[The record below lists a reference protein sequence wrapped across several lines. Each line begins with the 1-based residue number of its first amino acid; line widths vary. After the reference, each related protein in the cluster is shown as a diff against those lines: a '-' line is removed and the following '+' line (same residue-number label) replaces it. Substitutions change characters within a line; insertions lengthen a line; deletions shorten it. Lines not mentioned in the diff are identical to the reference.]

1 MGEPGSPS
9 VPNVLAEP
17 VRQFVDDITAVLVDL
32 GTRVSA
38 PTAAALQRDAALE
51 AQAIA
56 AAVIASDGRY
66 SDTEL
71 RAFASALSPW
81 FDALRGVTPG
91 QLRGGDAIR
100 QFRAWPITPSP
111 LFETVV
117 TADSRHGTANGWQYY
132 QAALRV
138 AHAGAALDD
147 VPTREKLVAV
157 DTFRSMMLRR
167 LAAAKI
173 ERPAD
178 MPRGV
183 GEPEPVEDRTAP
195 VARPLDELLAE
206 LDALVGLAAV
216 KTEVRLLTNLIR
228 VENLRRERNLP
239 VVDQSRHL
247 VFVGNPGTGKTTVA
261 RLIAQIFHALG
272 VVSKGQLVET
282 DRSGLVAGYVG
293 QTATKVNEVAEHALG
308 GVLFVDEAYALVQ
321 GGEQD
326 FGREAIATLLKQM
339 EDHRDD
345 LVVIVAGYPAPMT
358 EFLDAN
364 PGIRSRFPKTLEFPD
379 YTDDE
384 MVSIC
389 VSMGK
394 ASHYE
399 LDASAR
405 AGLRALVARQPRGP
419 SFGNARLVRN
429 VFEQAVTRQA
439 SRVVDLPRVSDHELV
454 TLTAAD
460 IPQ

>member
-1 MGEPGSPS
+1 MPAA
-9 VPNVLAEP
+9 NVLTEP
-17 VRQFVDDITAVLVDL
+17 VRQFVTEVTGILTEL
-32 GTRVSA
+32 GKRASPA
-38 PTAAALQRDAALE
+38 GALERDAALE

-71 RAFASALSPW
+71 RSFAAALAPW
-81 FDALRGVTPG
+81 FDSLRSVTPQ
-91 QLRGGDAIR
+91 QLRSGDAIR
-100 QFRAWPITPSP
+100 QYRAWPITPSP

-117 TADSRHGTANGWQYY
+117 TADGRNGTSNAWRYY

-138 AHAGAALDD
+138 AHAGAALDE
-147 VPTREKLVAV
+147 VPTRERLLAV
-157 DTFRSMMLRR
+157 DTLRTMMLRR
-167 LAAAKI
+167 LAAAKV

-183 GEPEPVEDRTAP
+183 GEPEPVEDRRAP
-195 VARPLDELLAE
+195 TARPLDELLAE

-216 KTEVRLLTNLIR
+216 KTEVRLLA
-228 VENLRRERNLP
+228 E
-239 VVDQSRHL
+239 
-247 VFVGNPGTGKTTVA
+247 
-261 RLIAQIFHALG
+261 IFHTLG

-282 DRSGLVAGYVG
+282 DRSGLVAGFVG
-293 QTATKVNEVAEHALG
+293 QTAPKVNEATRQALG
-308 GVLFVDEAYALVQ
+308 GVLFIDEAYALVA

-326 FGREAIATLLKQM
+326 FGKEAIAALLKQM

-364 PGIRSRFPKTLEFPD
+364 PGIRSRFSKTLEFPD

-384 MVSIC
+384 MVEIC
-389 VSMGK
+389 VSMGR
-394 ASHYE
+394 ASHYD
-399 LDASAR
+399 LDNSAR
-405 AGLRALVARQPRGP
+405 ERLRAWLTRQPRGP
-419 SFGNARLVRN
+419 SFGNARMVRN

-439 SRVVDLPRVSDHELV
+439 SRVVDLPSVTDDQLI

-460 IPQ
+460 IPD

>member
-1 MGEPGSPS
+1 MTDSPAS
-9 VPNVLAEP
+9 VLAEP
-17 VRQFVDDITAVLVDL
+17 VRQFVDEVTAVLDEL
-32 GTRVSA
+32 RSGAGGTA
-38 PTAAALQRDAALE
+38 PAATLERDAAFE

-56 AAVIASDGRY
+56 ASVIASDGRY

-81 FDALRGVTPG
+81 FDSLRRATPE

-117 TADSRHGTANGWQYY
+117 SADSRNGTSNGWRYY

-138 AHAGAALDD
+138 AHAGAALDK
-147 VPTREKLVAV
+147 VPTRERLVAV
-157 DTFRSMMLRR
+157 DTLRTMMLRR
-167 LAAAKI
+167 LAAAKV

-183 GEPEPVEDRTAP
+183 GEPEMVEDRRAP
-195 VARPLDELLAE
+195 AARPIDELLAE
-206 LDALVGLAAV
+206 LDALVGLSAV

-228 VENLRRERNLP
+228 VENLRRERELP

-261 RLIAQIFHALG
+261 RLLAQIFHTLG

-293 QTATKVNEVAEHALG
+293 QTAPKVNEVMREALG
-308 GVLFVDEAYALVQ
+308 GVLFIDEAYALVQ

-345 LVVIVAGYPAPMT
+345 VVVIVAGYPAPMAQ
-358 EFLDAN
+358 FLDAN

-384 MVSIC
+384 MVAIC
-389 VSMGK
+389 VSMAK
-394 ASHYE
+394 ANHYE
-399 LDASAR
+399 LDESAR
-405 AGLRALVARQPRGP
+405 ERLRAWLARQARGA

-429 VFEQAVTRQA
+429 VFEHAVTRQA
-439 SRVVDLPRVSDHELV
+439 SRVVDLPSVTDHQLM
-454 TLTAAD
+454 TLTGAD
-460 IPQ
+460 IPE

>member
-1 MGEPGSPS
+1 MPAA
-9 VPNVLAEP
+9 NVLTEP
-17 VRQFVDDITAVLVDL
+17 VRQFVDEVTAVLASL
-32 GTRVSA
+32 QQGA
-38 PTAAALQRDAALE
+38 GKTAAPPTGALERDAALE

-71 RAFASALSPW
+71 RSFAAALAPW
-81 FDALRGVTPG
+81 FDSLRGATPQ
-91 QLRGGDAIR
+91 QLRNGDAIR
-100 QFRAWPITPSP
+100 QYRAWPITPSP

-117 TADSRHGTANGWQYY
+117 TADGRNGTNNSWRYY

-138 AHAGAALDD
+138 AHAGAALDE
-147 VPTREKLVAV
+147 VPTRERLLAV
-157 DTFRSMMLRR
+157 DTLRTMMLRR

-173 ERPAD
+173 ERPAE

-183 GEPEPVEDRTAP
+183 GEPEPVEDRRAP
-195 VARPLDELLAE
+195 AARPLDELLAE

-228 VENLRRERNLP
+228 VENLRRERKLP

-261 RLIAQIFHALG
+261 RLLAEIFHTLG

-282 DRSGLVAGYVG
+282 DRSGLVAGFVG
-293 QTATKVNEVAEHALG
+293 QTAPKVNDATRQALG
-308 GVLFVDEAYALVQ
+308 GVLFIDEAYALVS

-326 FGREAIATLLKQM
+326 FGKEAIAALLKQM

-345 LVVIVAGYPAPMT
+345 LVVIVAGYPSPMT
-358 EFLDAN
+358 VFLDAN

-379 YTDDE
+379 YTADE
-384 MVSIC
+384 MVDIC
-389 VSMGK
+389 VSMGRS
-394 ASHYE
+394 SHYE
-399 LDASAR
+399 LDESAR
-405 AGLRALVARQPRGP
+405 ERLRAWLARQPRGP

-429 VFEQAVTRQA
+429 AFEQAVTRQA
-439 SRVVDLPRVSDHELV
+439 SRVVDMPSVTDDQLV

-460 IPQ
+460 IPE

>member
-1 MGEPGSPS
+1 MTDSPAS
-9 VPNVLAEP
+9 VLAEP
-17 VRQFVDDITAVLVDL
+17 VRQFVDEVTAVLDEL
-32 GTRVSA
+32 RSGARGTA
-38 PTAAALQRDAALE
+38 PAATLERDAAFE

-56 AAVIASDGRY
+56 ASVIASDGRY

-81 FDALRGVTPG
+81 FDSLRRATPE

-117 TADSRHGTANGWQYY
+117 SADSRNGTSNGWRYY

-138 AHAGAALDD
+138 AHAGAALDK
-147 VPTREKLVAV
+147 VPTRERLVAV
-157 DTFRSMMLRR
+157 DTLRTMMLRR
-167 LAAAKI
+167 LAAAKV

-183 GEPEPVEDRTAP
+183 GEPELVEDRRAP
-195 VARPLDELLAE
+195 AARPIDELLAE
-206 LDALVGLAAV
+206 LDALVGLSAV

-228 VENLRRERNLP
+228 VENLRRERELP

-261 RLIAQIFHALG
+261 RLIAQIFHTLG

-293 QTATKVNEVAEHALG
+293 QTAPKVNEVMREALG
-308 GVLFVDEAYALVQ
+308 GVLFIDEAYALVQ

-345 LVVIVAGYPAPMT
+345 VVVIVAGYPAPMAQ
-358 EFLDAN
+358 FLDAN

-384 MVSIC
+384 MVAIC
-389 VSMGK
+389 VSMAK
-394 ASHYE
+394 ANHYE
-399 LDASAR
+399 LDDSAR
-405 AGLRALVARQPRGP
+405 ERLRAWLARQARGA

-429 VFEQAVTRQA
+429 VFEHAVTRQA
-439 SRVVDLPRVSDHELV
+439 SRVVDLPSVTDHQLM
-454 TLTAAD
+454 TLTGAD
-460 IPQ
+460 IPE

>member
-1 MGEPGSPS
+1 MTGG
-9 VPNVLAEP
+9 PNLLAEP
-17 VRQFVDDITAVLVDL
+17 VRQFVDEITAVLVDL

-38 PTAAALQRDAALE
+38 PNSSALRRDAALE

-56 AAVIASDGRY
+56 ACVLASDGRY

-81 FDALRGVTPG
+81 FDSLRGTTPQ
-91 QLRGGDAIR
+91 QLRSSDAIR

-117 TADSRHGTANGWQYY
+117 NADSRHGTANGWRYY

-138 AHAGAALDD
+138 AHAGAAIDN
-147 VPTREKLVAV
+147 VPTREKLLTV

-183 GEPEPVEDRTAP
+183 GEPEPAEDRAAP
-195 VARPLDELLAE
+195 AVRPLDELLTE

-228 VENLRRERNLP
+228 VENLRRERNLA

-261 RLIAQIFHALG
+261 RLLAQIFHTLG

-293 QTATKVNEVAEHALG
+293 QTATKVNEAVERALG
-308 GVLFVDEAYALVQ
+308 GVLFIDEAYALVQ

-345 LVVIVAGYPAPMT
+345 LVVIVAGYPAPMA

-379 YTDDE
+379 YSDDE
-384 MVSIC
+384 MVEIC
-389 VSMGK
+389 VAMGK
-394 ASHYE
+394 EHHYE

-405 AGLRALVARQPRGP
+405 ARLRLWLARQARGP

-429 VFEQAVTRQA
+429 VFEQSVTRQA
-439 SRVVDLPRVSDHELV
+439 TRVVDLPKVSDHELV

-460 IPQ
+460 MPE

>member
-1 MGEPGSPS
+1 MAVG
-9 VPNVLAEP
+9 PNVLAEP
-17 VRQFVDDITAVLVDL
+17 VRHFVEEITDVLVDL
-32 GTRVSA
+32 GTRAGA
-38 PTAAALQRDAALE
+38 PAAGALQRDAALE

-56 AAVIASDGRY
+56 ASVIASDGRY

-71 RAFASALSPW
+71 RAFASALAPW
-81 FDALRGVTPG
+81 FDSLRGVTPQ
-91 QLRGGDAIR
+91 QLRSGDAIR

-117 TADSRHGTANGWQYY
+117 TADSRHGTANGWRYY

-147 VPTREKLVAV
+147 VPTREKLLAV
-157 DTFRSMMLRR
+157 DTLRSMMLRR

-183 GEPEPVEDRTAP
+183 GEPEPLEDRVALA
-195 VARPLDELLAE
+195 ARPLDELLAE

-261 RLIAQIFHALG
+261 RLLAEIFHTLG

-293 QTATKVNEVAEHALG
+293 QTATKVNEVAERALG
-308 GVLFVDEAYALVQ
+308 GVLFIDEAYALVQ

-345 LVVIVAGYPAPMT
+345 LVVIVAGYPAPMAD
-358 EFLDAN
+358 FLDAN
-364 PGIRSRFPKTLEFPD
+364 PGIRSRFPKRLEFPD

-389 VSMGK
+389 VAMGK
-394 ASHYE
+394 EHHYE
-399 LDASAR
+399 LDAAAR
-405 AGLRALVARQPRGP
+405 ARLRAWLTRQQRGP

-429 VFEQAVTRQA
+429 VFEDAVTRQA
-439 SRVVDLPRVSDHELV
+439 SRVVDLPKVSDHDLV

-460 IPQ
+460 MPE

>member
-1 MGEPGSPS
+1 MNGPAS
-9 VPNVLAEP
+9 VLADP
-17 VRQFVDDITAVLVDL
+17 VRQFVDEITTVLVDL
-32 GTRVSA
+32 GTRVRA
-38 PTAAALQRDAALE
+38 PNARALERDAALE

-56 AAVIASDGRY
+56 ASVIASDGRY

-71 RAFASALSPW
+71 RAFASALAPW
-81 FDALRGVTPG
+81 FDSLRGVTP
-91 QLRGGDAIR
+91 QELRAGDALR

-117 TADSRHGTANGWQYY
+117 TADSRHGTANGWRYY

-138 AHAGAALDD
+138 AHAGAAIDN
-147 VPTREKLVAV
+147 VPTREKLLTV

-183 GEPEPVEDRTAP
+183 GEPEVPRAEPA
-195 VARPLDELLAE
+195 ARPLDELLAE

-261 RLIAQIFHALG
+261 RLLSQILHTLG

-293 QTATKVNEVAEHALG
+293 QTATKVNEVVERALG
-308 GVLFVDEAYALVQ
+308 GMLFIDEAYALVH
-321 GGEQD
+321 GGERD
-326 FGREAIATLLKQM
+326 FGHEAIATLLKQM

-345 LVVIVAGYPAPMT
+345 LVVIVAGYPAPMA

-384 MVSIC
+384 MVAIC
-389 VSMGK
+389 VAMGK
-394 ASHYE
+394 EHHYE
-399 LDASAR
+399 LDASACAR
-405 AGLRALVARQPRGP
+405 LRVWLGRQPRGP

-439 SRVVDLPRVSDHELV
+439 SRVVDLPKVSDHELI

-460 IPQ
+460 MPV

>member
-1 MGEPGSPS
+1 MTS
-9 VPNVLAEP
+9 VLAEP
-17 VRQFVDDITAVLVDL
+17 VRQFVDEITAVLVDL

-38 PTAAALQRDAALE
+38 PDAGALQRDAALE

-56 AAVIASDGRY
+56 ASVIASDGRY

-71 RAFASALSPW
+71 RAFASALAPW
-81 FDALRGVTPG
+81 FDSLLGTTPQ
-91 QLRGGDAIR
+91 QLRTGDAIR
-100 QFRAWPITPSP
+100 QFRAWAITPSP

-117 TADSRHGTANGWQYY
+117 TADSRHGTANGWRYY

-138 AHAGAALDD
+138 AHAGAAIDS
-147 VPTREKLVAV
+147 VPTREKLLTV
-157 DTFRSMMLRR
+157 DTFRSMMLRC

-183 GEPEPVEDRTAP
+183 GEPELVEDRAAP
-195 VARPLDELLAE
+195 AARPLDELLAE

-228 VENLRRERNLP
+228 VENLRRERELP

-261 RLIAQIFHALG
+261 RLLAQIFHTLG

-293 QTATKVNEVAEHALG
+293 QTATKVNEVAERALG
-308 GVLFVDEAYALVQ
+308 GVLFIDEAYALVQ

-345 LVVIVAGYPAPMT
+345 LVVIVAGYPAPMA

-389 VSMGK
+389 MAMGK
-394 ASHYE
+394 EHHYD

-405 AGLRALVARQPRGP
+405 ARLRAWLSRQQRGP

-439 SRVVDLPRVSDHELV
+439 SRVVDLPKVSDHELV

-460 IPQ
+460 MPE

>member
-1 MGEPGSPS
+1 MTGG
-9 VPNVLAEP
+9 PNVLAEP
-17 VRQFVDDITAVLVDL
+17 VREFVDEITAVLVDL
-32 GTRVSA
+32 GTRVSE
-38 PTAAALQRDAALE
+38 PNEGALRRDAALE

-56 AAVIASDGRY
+56 ASVIASDGRY

-81 FDALRGVTPG
+81 FDSLRGTTPRH
-91 QLRGGDAIR
+91 LRTGDAIR

-117 TADSRHGTANGWQYY
+117 TADSRHGTANGWRYY

-138 AHAGAALDD
+138 AHAGAAIDN
-147 VPTREKLVAV
+147 VPTREKLLTV

-183 GEPEPVEDRTAP
+183 GEPEPAEDRAAP
-195 VARPLDELLAE
+195 AVRPLDELLAE

-261 RLIAQIFHALG
+261 RLLAQIFHTLG

-293 QTATKVNEVAEHALG
+293 QTATKVNEAVERALG
-308 GVLFVDEAYALVQ
+308 GVLFIDEAYALVQ

-345 LVVIVAGYPAPMT
+345 LVVIVAGYPAPMA

-379 YTDDE
+379 YSNDE
-384 MVSIC
+384 MVAIC
-389 VSMGK
+389 VAMGK
-394 ASHYE
+394 EHHYE
-399 LDASAR
+399 LDASACER
-405 AGLRALVARQPRGP
+405 LRTWLARQPRGP

-429 VFEQAVTRQA
+429 VFEQSVTRQA
-439 SRVVDLPRVSDHELV
+439 TRVVDMPKVSDHELV

-460 IPQ
+460 MPE

>member
-1 MGEPGSPS
+1 
-9 VPNVLAEP
+9 
-17 VRQFVDDITAVLVDL
+17 
-32 GTRVSA
+32 
-38 PTAAALQRDAALE
+38 
-51 AQAIA
+51 
-56 AAVIASDGRY
+56 
-66 SDTEL
+66 
-71 RAFASALSPW
+71 
-81 FDALRGVTPG
+81 VTPQ
-91 QLRGGDAIR
+91 QLRTGDAIR

-117 TADSRHGTANGWQYY
+117 TADSRHGTANGWRYY

-138 AHAGAALDD
+138 AHAGAAIDE
-147 VPTREKLVAV
+147 VPTRERLLAV
-157 DTFRSMMLRR
+157 DTLRSMMLRR

-173 ERPAD
+173 ARPAD

-183 GEPEPVEDRTAP
+183 GEPEPLEDRAAP
-195 VARPLDELLAE
+195 SARPLDELLAE

-228 VENLRRERNLP
+228 VENLRRERKLP

-261 RLIAQIFHALG
+261 RLLAQIFHTLG

-293 QTATKVNEVAEHALG
+293 QTATKVNEAVERALG
-308 GVLFVDEAYALVQ
+308 GVLFIDEAYALVH

-379 YTDDE
+379 YSDDE

-389 VSMGK
+389 VAMGK
-394 ASHYE
+394 ESHYD
-399 LDASAR
+399 LDASAQAR
-405 AGLRALVARQPRGP
+405 LRAWLSGQQRGP

-460 IPQ
+460 MPQ

>member
-1 MGEPGSPS
+1 MPAA
-9 VPNVLAEP
+9 NVLTEP
-17 VRQFVDDITAVLVDL
+17 VRQFVTEVTGILTEL
-32 GTRVSA
+32 GKRASPA
-38 PTAAALQRDAALE
+38 GALERDAALE

-71 RAFASALSPW
+71 RSFAAALAPW
-81 FDALRGVTPG
+81 FDSLRSVTPQ
-91 QLRGGDAIR
+91 QLRSGDAIR
-100 QFRAWPITPSP
+100 QYRAWPITPSP

-117 TADSRHGTANGWQYY
+117 TADGRNGTSNAWRYY

-138 AHAGAALDD
+138 AHAGAALDE
-147 VPTREKLVAV
+147 VPTRERLLAV
-157 DTFRSMMLRR
+157 DTLRTMMLRR
-167 LAAAKI
+167 LAAAKV

-183 GEPEPVEDRTAP
+183 GEPEPVEDRRAP
-195 VARPLDELLAE
+195 TARPLDELLAE

-261 RLIAQIFHALG
+261 RLLAEIFHTLG

-282 DRSGLVAGYVG
+282 DRSGLVAGFVG
-293 QTATKVNEVAEHALG
+293 QTAPKVNEATRQALG
-308 GVLFVDEAYALVQ
+308 GVLFIDEAYALVA

-326 FGREAIATLLKQM
+326 FGKEAIAAMLKQM

-364 PGIRSRFPKTLEFPD
+364 PGIRSRFSKTLEFPD

-384 MVSIC
+384 MVDIC
-389 VSMGK
+389 VSMGR
-394 ASHYE
+394 ASHYD
-399 LDASAR
+399 LDNSAR
-405 AGLRALVARQPRGP
+405 ERLRAWLTRQPRGP
-419 SFGNARLVRN
+419 SFGNARMVRN

-439 SRVVDLPRVSDHELV
+439 SRVVDLPSVTDDQLI

-460 IPQ
+460 IPD

>member
-1 MGEPGSPS
+1 MSNGAS
-9 VPNVLAEP
+9 VLAEP
-17 VRQFVDDITAVLVDL
+17 VRQFVDEVTAVLAEL
-32 GTRVSA
+32 GKGSS
-38 PTAAALQRDAALE
+38 PTGTLERDAALE

-56 AAVIASDGRY
+56 ASVIASDGRY
-66 SDTEL
+66 SDGEL
-71 RAFASALSPW
+71 RAFAVALSPW
-81 FDALRGVTPG
+81 FDSLRGATPQ

-117 TADSRHGTANGWQYY
+117 SADSRNGTSNGWRYY

-138 AHAGAALDD
+138 AHAGAALDE
-147 VPTREKLVAV
+147 VPTRERLVAV
-157 DTFRSMMLRR
+157 DTLRTMMLRR
-167 LAAAKI
+167 LAAAKV

-183 GEPEPVEDRTAP
+183 GEPEPLEDRRTPA
-195 VARPLDELLAE
+195 ARPLDELLAE
-206 LDALVGLAAV
+206 LDRLVGLAAV

-228 VENLRRERNLP
+228 VENLRRERKLP

-261 RLIAQIFHALG
+261 RLLAQIFHTLG
-272 VVSKGQLVET
+272 VVSRGQLVET
-282 DRSGLVAGYVG
+282 DRSGLVAGFVG
-293 QTATKVNEVAEHALG
+293 QTAPKVNEITRQALG
-308 GVLFVDEAYALVQ
+308 GVLFIDEAYALVQ

-326 FGREAIATLLKQM
+326 FGREAIAALLKQM

-345 LVVIVAGYPAPMT
+345 VVVIVAGYPAPMT

-384 MVSIC
+384 MVAIC
-389 VSMGK
+389 ESM
-394 ASHYE
+394 AETSHYE

-405 AGLRALVARQPRGP
+405 ERLRVWLARQPRGA

-429 VFEQAVTRQA
+429 VFEQSVTRQA
-439 SRVVDLPRVSDHELV
+439 SRVVDLPSVTDYQLM

-460 IPQ
+460 IPD

>member
-1 MGEPGSPS
+1 MPAA
-9 VPNVLAEP
+9 NLLTEP
-17 VRQFVDDITAVLVDL
+17 VRQFVDEVTGILIEL
-32 GTRVSA
+32 GRRSSPA
-38 PTAAALQRDAALE
+38 GALERDAALE

-66 SDTEL
+66 SNTEL
-71 RAFASALSPW
+71 RSFAAALAPW
-81 FDALRGVTPG
+81 FDSLRSVTPQ
-91 QLRGGDAIR
+91 QLRSGDAIR
-100 QFRAWPITPSP
+100 QYRAWPITPSP

-117 TADSRHGTANGWQYY
+117 TADGRNGTSNAWRYY

-138 AHAGAALDD
+138 AHAGAALDE
-147 VPTREKLVAV
+147 VPTRERLLAV
-157 DTFRSMMLRR
+157 DTLRTMMLRR
-167 LAAAKI
+167 LAAAKV

-183 GEPEPVEDRTAP
+183 GEPEPVEDRRAP
-195 VARPLDELLAE
+195 TARPLDE

-228 VENLRRERNLP
+228 VENLRRERKLP

-261 RLIAQIFHALG
+261 RLLAEIFHTLG

-282 DRSGLVAGYVG
+282 DRSGLVAGFVG
-293 QTATKVNEVAEHALG
+293 QTAPKVNEATRQALG
-308 GVLFVDEAYALVQ
+308 GVLFIDEAYALVA

-326 FGREAIATLLKQM
+326 FGKEAIAALLKQM
-339 EDHRDD
+339 EDHRYD
-345 LVVIVAGYPAPMT
+345 LVVLVAGYPAPMT

-364 PGIRSRFPKTLEFPD
+364 PGIRSRFSKTLEFPD

-384 MVSIC
+384 MVDIC
-389 VSMGK
+389 VSMGQ
-394 ASHYE
+394 ASHYD
-399 LDASAR
+399 LDSSAR
-405 AGLRALVARQPRGP
+405 ERLRAWLVRQPRGP
-419 SFGNARLVRN
+419 SFGSARMVRN

-439 SRVVDLPRVSDHELV
+439 SRVVDLPSVTDDQLI

-460 IPQ
+460 IPD

>member
-1 MGEPGSPS
+1 MTDSPAS
-9 VPNVLAEP
+9 VLAEP
-17 VRQFVDDITAVLVDL
+17 VRQFVDEVTAVLDEL
-32 GTRVSA
+32 RSGAGGTA
-38 PTAAALQRDAALE
+38 PAATLERDAAFE

-56 AAVIASDGRY
+56 ASVIASDGRY

-81 FDALRGVTPG
+81 FDSLRRATPE

-117 TADSRHGTANGWQYY
+117 SADSRNGTSNGWRYY

-138 AHAGAALDD
+138 AHAGAALDK
-147 VPTREKLVAV
+147 VPTRERLVAV
-157 DTFRSMMLRR
+157 DTLRTMMLRR
-167 LAAAKI
+167 LAAAKV

-183 GEPEPVEDRTAP
+183 GEPEPVEDRRAP
-195 VARPLDELLAE
+195 AARPIDELLAE
-206 LDALVGLAAV
+206 LDALVGLSAV

-228 VENLRRERNLP
+228 VENLRRERELP

-261 RLIAQIFHALG
+261 RLIAQIFHTLG

-293 QTATKVNEVAEHALG
+293 QTAPKVNEVMREALG
-308 GVLFVDEAYALVQ
+308 GVLFIDEAYALVQ

-345 LVVIVAGYPAPMT
+345 VVVIVAGYPAPMAQ
-358 EFLDAN
+358 FLDAN

-384 MVSIC
+384 MVAIC
-389 VSMGK
+389 VSMAK
-394 ASHYE
+394 ANHYE
-399 LDASAR
+399 LDESAR
-405 AGLRALVARQPRGP
+405 ERLRAWLARQARGA

-429 VFEQAVTRQA
+429 VFEHAVTRQA
-439 SRVVDLPRVSDHELV
+439 SRVVDLPSVTDHQLM
-454 TLTAAD
+454 TLTGAD
-460 IPQ
+460 IPE

>member
-1 MGEPGSPS
+1 MAGGA
-9 VPNVLAEP
+9 NVLAEP
-17 VRQFVDDITAVLVDL
+17 VRQFVDEITDVLADL
-32 GTRVSA
+32 GARAGA
-38 PTAAALQRDAALE
+38 PAGTALERDAALE

-56 AAVIASDGRY
+56 ASVIASDGRF

-71 RAFASALSPW
+71 RAFASALAPW
-81 FDALRGVTPG
+81 FDALRGVTPQ
-91 QLRGGDAIR
+91 QLRSGDAIR

-117 TADSRHGTANGWQYY
+117 TADSRHGTANGWRYY

-138 AHAGAALDD
+138 AHAGAAIDE
-147 VPTREKLVAV
+147 VPTRERLLAV
-157 DTFRSMMLRR
+157 DTLRSMMLRR

-173 ERPAD
+173 ARPAD

-183 GEPEPVEDRTAP
+183 GEPEPLEDRAAP
-195 VARPLDELLAE
+195 AARPLDELLAE
-206 LDALVGLAAV
+206 LDALVGLTAV

-228 VENLRRERNLP
+228 VENLRRERKLP

-261 RLIAQIFHALG
+261 RLLAQIFHTLG
-272 VVSKGQLVET
+272 VVSNGQLVET

-293 QTATKVNEVAEHALG
+293 QTATKVNEVVERALG
-308 GVLFVDEAYALVQ
+308 GVLFIDEAYALVH

-379 YTDDE
+379 YGDDE

-389 VSMGK
+389 VAMGK
-394 ASHYE
+394 ESHYE
-399 LDASAR
+399 LDASAQAR
-405 AGLRALVARQPRGP
+405 LRAWLSGQQRGP

-460 IPQ
+460 MPQ